1 MSHGHSH
8 GKWSIEIDGLP
19 WFTKKKWV
27 DFPWQ
32 TVSHNQRVFQRY
44 FRNTSCWMIIWY
56 YLPKCCGA
64 KPKKTNDWGVGRG
77 PCGMVLNPW
86 HGFLAVP
93 CSLSPW
99 CLDFHFH
106 DVWPLLF
113 YPLLNIIFHFL
124 CFFPNDSTQAVQ
136 AQRIMS
142 TLEDGQGAP
151 PSCPDFFS

>member
-1 MSHGHSH
+1 MVYHGLPKKNGWIFH
-8 GKWSIEIDGLP
+8 GKLLVITRG
-19 WFTKKKWV
+19 
-27 DFPWQ
+27 
-32 TVSHNQRVFQRY
+32 Y
-44 FRNTSCWMIIWY
+44 FRDISEIPVVGWLFDIICPSVAV
-56 YLPKCCGA
+56 LSQ
-64 KPKKTNDWGVGRG
+64 KKTNDWGVGRG

-151 PSCPDFFS
+151 PSCPDFFFRKFPWFI

>member
-1 MSHGHSH
+1 MVIFHG
-8 GKWSIEIDGLP
+8 D
-19 WFTKKKWV
+19 
-27 DFPWQ
+27 
-32 TVSHNQRVFQRY
+32 VSHNQRVFQIY

-64 KPKKTNDWGVGRG
+64 KPKRKTNDWGVGRG

-124 CFFPNDSTQAVQ
+124 SIILHPAH
-136 AQRIMS
+136 
-142 TLEDGQGAP
+142 L
-151 PSCPDFFS
+151 FFSQWFDASRPGPKNHEHFGRRARCTSVLFGFFFRKFPWFI